1 MASASPEPVQLPTGQ
16 LPPPAAALR
25 GVLRELGSVVVGFS
39 GGADSALLA
48 YVARQVLG
56 RQRAICVT
64 AVSPSLAPEE
74 LADCEALAAEWDLD
88 WRPVTTNELAAE
100 AYARNATDR
109 CFHCKSE
116 LMNTLEPLAAASGA
130 TAVLGVNLDDLSD
143 HRPGQQ
149 AATGRGARFP
159 LLEAGLTK
167 SDVRALSRHLG
178 LRTADKPAAACL
190 ASRVPYGT
198 RVTLGVLNQVA
209 LAESGLHRLGFEAV
223 RVRHYGE
230 LARVELP
237 VEDLPR
243 ALDQRQLVVEV
254 VLGAGYRYVTL
265 DLEGL
270 RSGNLNQGAGSTRS
284 S

>member
-1 MASASPEPVQLPTGQ
+1 VQVTSELAPT
-16 LPPPAAALR
+16 AARLEAGL
-25 GVLRELGSVVVGFS
+25 GELGRVVVGFS

-56 RQRAICVT
+56 REGAVAVT
-64 AVSPSLAPEE
+64 AVSASLAPEE
-74 LADCEALAAEWDLD
+74 LADCEALAGEWDLD
-88 WRPVTTNELAAE
+88 WRPVPTNELAVE

-109 CFHCKSE
+109 CYYCKTE
-116 LMNTLEPLAAASGA
+116 LMSALDPIVSSTGA
-130 TAVLGVNLDDLSD
+130 VAILGVNIDDLSD
-143 HRPGQQ
+143 HRPGQR
-149 AATGRGARFP
+149 AAKERGARFP

-167 SDVRALSRHLG
+167 ADVRALSRDLG

-198 RVTLGVLNQVA
+198 RVTVGVLSQVA
-209 LAESGLHRLGFEAV
+209 LAESGLRTLGFSAV

-237 VEDLPR
+237 LGDLRR
-243 ALDQRQLVVEV
+243 ALQEREAVVAAV
-254 VLGAGYRYVTL
+254 RAGGYRYVTI

-270 RSGNLNQGAGSTRS
+270 RSGNLNGTAPQGTDTN
-284 S
+284 